1 MLCPPP
7 FMHDSAPE
15 PDLMAWRGGVRRP
28 PTWQHYAAHDALDA
42 AGFHRLV
49 RMAQLPR
56 EELLYMAGT
65 PWALSPSLL
74 WVWREHAEALLGRIA
89 WDAHYGEL
97 GCAFDERRGYNQRT
111 ARALGSAVVAHWFPR

>member
-7 FMHDSAPE
+7 FTHDSAPD

-28 PTWQHYAAHDALDA
+28 PTWQRYAMPDALDA
-42 AGFHRLV
+42 AGLHHLV

-65 PWALSPSLL
+65 PFALSPSLL
-74 WVWREHAEALLGRIA
+74 WAGTCEAADLLGRIA
-89 WDAHYGEL
+89 WDTHYGEL
-97 GCAFDERRGYNQRT
+97 GRAFDERRGYDRRT
-111 ARALGSAVVAHWFPR
+111 ARTLGAAVVDHWFPR